1 MVVYGMSFRGIFFP
15 HYLVLFELLICQ
27 GLDVL
32 DNRLKTGGCCRSLNV
47 IPHHSGAISE
57 PGLGEL
63 SRKPEELDL
72 ILRNT

>member
-32 DNRLKTGGCCRSLNV
+32 DNRLKTGGCCGTLDV
-47 IPHHSGAISE
+47 IPHNSGAISE

-63 SRKPEELDL
+63 SRKPGELDL